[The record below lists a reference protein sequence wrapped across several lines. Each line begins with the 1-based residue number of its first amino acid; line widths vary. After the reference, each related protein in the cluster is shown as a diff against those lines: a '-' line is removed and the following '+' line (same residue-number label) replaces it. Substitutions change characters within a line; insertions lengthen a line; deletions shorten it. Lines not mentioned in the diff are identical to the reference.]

1 VPVSSVMSWVFVM
14 GRWVVGL
21 GPVKGDIVSGDND
34 LLSGS
39 VR

>member
-14 GRWVVGL
+14 GGWVVNPK
-21 GPVKGDIVSGDND
+21 PVEGGIVGGGDE